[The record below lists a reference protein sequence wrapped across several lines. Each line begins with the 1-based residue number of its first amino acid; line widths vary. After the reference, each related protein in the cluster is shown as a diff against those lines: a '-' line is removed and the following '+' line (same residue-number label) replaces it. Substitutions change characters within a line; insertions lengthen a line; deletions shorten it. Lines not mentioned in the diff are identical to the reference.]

1 MSSLLQYAVGDLN
14 NNDANKEGKLKKKGL
29 DNVGFVG
36 AAEELGMIERV
47 GNNNNNNYKRKETI
61 LEDGPGK
68 KMTLNKPL
76 EVLRLHIYLSS

>member
-1 MSSLLQYAVGDLN
+1 MLNSNLQYAIGDLN
-14 NNDANKEGKLKKKGL
+14 NNEANKEVKLKKKGL

-47 GNNNNNNYKRKETI
+47 GNNNNNYKRKETI

-76 EVLRLHIYLSS
+76 EVLILNI